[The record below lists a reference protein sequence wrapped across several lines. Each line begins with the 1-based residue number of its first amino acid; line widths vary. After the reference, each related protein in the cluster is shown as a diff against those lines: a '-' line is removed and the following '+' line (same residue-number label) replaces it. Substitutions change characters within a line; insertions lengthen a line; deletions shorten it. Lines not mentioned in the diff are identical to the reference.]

1 MGYLVNVAITYI
13 TDAIL
18 AQQDI
23 TEDESIQLTELLRTL
38 HPLEELFI
46 LEPGQV
52 RPPSFSRLE
61 VQVLIFYSRQA
72 SSNTYMDGSNSAT
85 SKNSLYVHSFP
96 LCLPSLIPKLVGQP
110 GRYHLPV

>member
-18 AQQDI
+18 SQQDI
-23 TEDESIQLTELLRTL
+23 TEDESIQLTELLRVL

-52 RPPSFSRLE
+52 SHLVTPE
-61 VQVLIFYSRQA
+61 VHV
-72 SSNTYMDGSNSAT
+72 
-85 SKNSLYVHSFP
+85 
-96 LCLPSLIPKLVGQP
+96 VGP
-110 GRYHLPV
+110 FG

>member
-1 MGYLVNVAITYI
+1 MGYLVNVSITYI

-18 AQQDI
+18 SQQDI

-52 RPPSFSRLE
+52 STT
-61 VQVLIFYSRQA
+61 LIFLHPSRSTLDA
-72 SSNTYMDGSNSAT
+72 SPVRTY
-85 SKNSLYVHSFP
+85 
-96 LCLPSLIPKLVGQP
+96 C
-110 GRYHLPV
+110 

>member
-1 MGYLVNVAITYI
+1 MGYLVNVSIAYI

-18 AQQDI
+18 SQQDI

-52 RPPSFSRLE
+52 SPLVSLHLFPVALVPCESGT
-61 VQVLIFYSRQA
+61 VTDQNSRQA
-72 SSNTYMDGSNSAT
+72 LWSTYMAGSNSVIY
-85 SKNSLYVHSFP
+85 KNSSYVHNQSY
-96 LCLPSLIPKLVGQP
+96 L
-110 GRYHLPV
+110 

>member
-1 MGYLVNVAITYI
+1 MPTTTFLSVMGYLVNVAITYI

-18 AQQDI
+18 SQQDI

-52 RPPSFSRLE
+52 SFLTYTHSCQKLTVQPSSVVE
-61 VQVLIFYSRQA
+61 H
-72 SSNTYMDGSNSAT
+72 
-85 SKNSLYVHSFP
+85 VHGWLKFCY
-96 LCLPSLIPKLVGQP
+96 LQELLVS
-110 GRYHLPV
+110 HLHSHI